1 MIKYQWIQNSY
12 LRSMMVA
19 LIVIPVALLL
29 IVNVLKLL
37 GTEDILHLDRTLHD
51 LLFPGRSETSSPIL
65 QYLLPLMLFMSAAG
79 SFQGTLLLTIALCIL
94 LWILRKPRTYILA
107 VGTSF
112 ASMWGLNTLLKYILQ
127 RERPPLDYLIEVTGY
142 SFPSGHAMIATGF
155 YGMLFGLWAIARR
168 SRGKSIMLPVI
179 LGIMYSLIT
188 AISRIY
194 LGVHYASDVIAGML
208 AGGLWLYIMLPPLY
222 RRAAR
227 LA

>member
-19 LIVIPVALLL
+19 LIVIPVTLLL

-51 LLFPGRSETSSPIL
+51 WLFPGHSETSSPIL
-65 QYLLPLMLFMSAAG
+65 QSLLPLMLLTSTAG
-79 SFQGTLLLTIALCIL
+79 SFPGTLLLTIALCIL

-112 ASMWGLNTLLKYILQ
+112 ASMWGLNALLKYILQ
-127 RERPPLDYLIEVTGY
+127 RERPPLDYLVEVTGY

-168 SRGKSIMLPVI
+168 RRGKSITLPVI
-179 LGIMYSLIT
+179 LGILYSLIT

-194 LGVHYASDVIAGML
+194 LGVHYASDVIAGTL
-208 AGGLWLYIMLPPLY
+208 AGAMWLYIMLPPLY